1 MTNVIRTTL
10 MLAGLTGLLL
20 LFGGF
25 VGGRSGIFLAPPIA
39 ATIIQL
45 AISRGR
51 ELDVESGIICKNQ
64 FFNQYRFGRHLWLR
78 SSEL

>member
-51 ELDVESGIICKNQ
+51 EFDVESGIICKN
-64 FFNQYRFGRHLWLR
+64 
-78 SSEL
+78 

>member
-25 VGGRSGIFLAPPIA
+25 VGGRSGIFLAPPHSSHHN
-39 ATIIQL
+39 TIGDIKGQGV
-45 AISRGR
+45 RCR
-51 ELDVESGIICKNQ
+51 ERNYMQESI
-64 FFNQYRFGRHLWLR
+64 F
-78 SSEL
+78 